1 MTQND
6 ADRVSLSTP
15 TRTLRDDT
23 LIAFLSDTHIGGD
36 PGHDIFETPRELTE
50 LLEELSAHGGPV
62 ELVLSGDF
70 FDFLEIGDVPNGEN
84 RASVTISRPEYR
96 NLFNALRDF
105 GAGQRVIYLPGNHD
119 AEVWWNPA
127 VQKTLREERLVDEFA
142 LSYAARFESVAE
154 RVIYCE
160 HGNQFDPANIITD
173 YEDPL
178 DTPFG
183 DHIVTDL
190 TRGLVAAGRIT
201 RSLDLRDL
209 NKVFPLVTIPE
220 WVVGRFFYDLLGR
233 VVTYLLL
240 PLIVGY
246 AAYWIVEY
254 LLTVTQDGSASWL
267 RTLLAEIATD
277 ASLLVIAFALFFL
290 AVRRTA
296 ARAVSSVSS
305 RLPGH
310 RQGVRSPHVPEQEIR
325 DLLRTDR
332 RPPMNADL
340 PGRKIDV
347 FVSGHTH
354 APSLS
359 EFRREKDDAV
369 VVNSGCWLR
378 QLQPIKAHF
387 RSPPVFVPKFVQT
400 HVRVYLGAS
409 GVRVEL
415 WEHPKPARVRLRVA
429 ERIAIL
435 GRLPAQPSEDA
446 EPRIGV
452 SRELQSVG

>member
-1 MTQND
+1 MVREIETETQEERLLRIRLLGPPE
-6 ADRVSLSTP
+6 ASLEGLP
-15 TRTLRDDT
+15 VRFRIKKALA
-23 LIAFLSDTHIGGD
+23 LLCYLAAEGGRH
-36 PGHDIFETPRELTE
+36 PRRELAQ
-50 LLEELSAHGGPV
+50 LLWPQSEERNARADLRT
-62 ELVLSGDF
+62 VLHK
-70 FDFLEIGDVPNGEN
+70 
-84 RASVTISRPEYR
+84 
-96 NLFNALRDF
+96 LR
-105 GAGQRVIYLPGNHD
+105 
-119 AEVWWNPA
+119 
-127 VQKTLREERLVDEFA
+127 KTLREESAHDAVERFFVIQSNRLELESREIELDLEA
-142 LSYAARFESVAE
+142 FEAVPE

-173 YEDPL
+173 YQDPL

-190 TRGLVAAGRIT
+190 TRGLVAAGHIT

-277 ASLLVIAFALFFL
+277 ASLLVVAFGLFFL

-310 RQGVRSPHVPEQEIR
+310 RQGVRSPHVPEQEIQ
-325 DLLRTDR
+325 DLLTTDR

-340 PGRKIDV
+340 PGREIDV

-359 EFRREKDDAV
+359 EIRCENGEAV
-369 VVNSGCWLR
+369 IIVNSGCWLR
-378 QLQPIKAHF
+378 QLQPVQAHF
-387 RSPPVFVPKFVQT
+387 RGPPVFVSKFVQT
-400 HVRVYLGAS
+400 HVRVFLS
-409 GVRVEL
+409 SSSFCVEL
-415 WEHPKPARVRLRVA
+415 WEHPKPARVRLRAA

-435 GRLPAQPSEDA
+435 GRLPAQPAEDA
-446 EPRIGV
+446 HARVQASG
-452 SRELQSVG
+452 ELQRWR

>member
-6 ADRVSLSTP
+6 VDRASPSTL

-36 PGHDIFETPRELTE
+36 PGHDIFESPQDLTE

-70 FDFLEIGDVPNGEN
+70 FDFLEIGDVPNGKN

-96 NLFNALRDF
+96 KLFNAPRNVA
-105 GAGQRVIYLPGNHD
+105 AGQRVIYMPGNHD

-142 LSYAARFESVAE
+142 LYYAARFESFPE

-160 HGNQFDPANIITD
+160 HGNQFDPANTITD

-190 TRGLVAAGRIT
+190 TRGLVAAGHIT

-254 LLTVTQDGSASWL
+254 LLTVTQDGSVSL
-267 RTLLAEIATD
+267 PRTLLAEIATD
-277 ASLLVIAFALFFL
+277 ASLLVVAFGLFFL

-310 RQGVRSPHVPEQEIR
+310 RQGVRSPHVPEQEIQ
-325 DLLRTDR
+325 DLLTTDR

-340 PGRKIDV
+340 PGREIDV

-359 EFRREKDDAV
+359 EIRREKEDAV

-378 QLQPIKAHF
+378 QLKPIKAHF
-387 RSPPVFVPKFVQT
+387 RGPPVFVPKFVQT
-400 HVRVYLGAS
+400 HVRVFLS
-409 GVRVEL
+409 DSSVRVEL

-435 GRLPAQPSEDA
+435 GHLPAQPSEDT
-446 EPRIGV
+446 EPRV
-452 SRELQSVG
+452 QSSRELQSVG